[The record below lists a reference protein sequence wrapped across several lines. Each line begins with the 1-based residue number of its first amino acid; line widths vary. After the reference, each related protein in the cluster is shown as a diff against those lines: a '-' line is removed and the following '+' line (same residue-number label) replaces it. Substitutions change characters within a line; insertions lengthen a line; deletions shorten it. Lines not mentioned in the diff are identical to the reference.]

1 MGEGTGKTAGTPAS
15 HGSLFHAGVR
25 SVHIILII
33 SVLITCGLGII
44 FILSDVIILIV
55 PL

>member
-1 MGEGTGKTAGTPAS
+1 MGEGTGKTGGTPAS
-15 HGSLFHAGVR
+15 HGSLFRAEVR

-33 SVLITCGLGII
+33 SVLITCGLRI
-44 FILSDVIILIV
+44 ILSDVMIV